1 MTGQRQAFEED
12 TGSEQGCHAS
22 DVLGWADRI
31 DVENGKIRAGQGLQK
46 IQTFPGRCATALR
59 LAHARGTGRIEKV
72 HVKTEVGRPVADSL
86 AKIGAGFAHAATE
99 QIAPGNNLEP

>member
-31 DVENGKIRAGQGLQK
+31 DVENGKIRAGQGLQQF
-46 IQTFPGRCATALR
+46 QTFPGRCPTALR
-59 LAHARGTGRIEKV
+59 LAHARGTGRIEKI
-72 HVKTEVGRPVADSL
+72 HVKTEVGWPIPDSL
-86 AKIGAGFAHAATE
+86 TKIGAGFAHTATE
-99 QIAPGNNLEP
+99 